1 MSSQPVIQIK
11 NLCYNIASKP
21 ILHNIDADFAAG
33 QIHGVVGPNG
43 AGKSTLMR
51 TLCRIW
57 PASSGDIEI
66 EGRDQSR
73 ISRRKLS
80 QMVTLVPQVSR
91 IDFSIRVFD
100 YVSMGRHPH
109 LKRLQWLQR
118 HDLDVIDQALQ
129 VTDTECFRDRYINQ
143 LSGGESQLVSIARA
157 LVTEAPIILLD
168 EPTSSLD
175 IQHKLQIMEVLDLL
189 KQQGKTILM
198 NIHDLDLARRHC
210 DTLTM
215 LRQGTLYFQGSTE
228 QAFSS
233 EHIREVF
240 NVEIVESATAHGI
253 SLLFYIP

>member
-1 MSSQPVIQIK
+1 MSDHPIVHIR
-11 NLCYNIASKP
+11 NLCYSIGPKP
-21 ILHNIDADFAAG
+21 ILHNINADFAAG
-33 QIHGVVGPNG
+33 QIHGIVGPNG

-51 TLCRIW
+51 TICRIW
-57 PASSGDIEI
+57 EANSGTIEI
-66 EGRDQSR
+66 DGREQR
-73 ISRRKLS
+73 QISRRDLS
-80 QMVTLVPQVSR
+80 QLVTLVPQESR
-91 IDFSIRVFD
+91 VDFSIRVFD
-100 YVSMGRHPH
+100 FVAMGRHPH
-109 LKRLQWLQR
+109 LHRLQWLQS
-118 HDLDVIDQALQ
+118 HDLDIINQALA

-168 EPTSSLD
+168 EPTSALD
-175 IQHKLQIMEVLDLL
+175 IQHKLHIMELLSLL

-215 LRQGTLYFQGSTE
+215 LRQGRLYYQGSAQ

-240 NVEIVESATAHGI
+240 NVEIEESTTAHGI
-253 SLLFYIP
+253 SLLFYTS

>member
-1 MSSQPVIQIK
+1 MSSVPMIHIK
-11 NLCYNIASKP
+11 NLCYSIGSQP

-51 TLCRIW
+51 TICRIW
-57 PASSGDIEI
+57 PANSGTIEI
-66 EGRDQSR
+66 EGCDQSQ
-73 ISRRKLS
+73 ITRRKLS
-80 QMVTLVPQVSR
+80 QIVTLVPQESR

-109 LKRLQWLQR
+109 LKRLQWLQQ
-118 HDLDVIDQALQ
+118 HDINVIEQALRM
-129 VTDTECFRDRYINQ
+129 TDTECFRDRYINQ

-157 LVTEAPIILLD
+157 LATEAPIILLD
-168 EPTSSLD
+168 EPTSALD
-175 IQHKLQIMEVLDLL
+175 IQHKLQIMELLGLL

-215 LRQGTLYFQGSTE
+215 LRQGTLYYQGSAE
-228 QAFSS
+228 LAFSS

-240 NVEIVESATAHGI
+240 NVEIEESATAHGI
-253 SLLFYIP
+253 SLLFYTP